1 MTILIVISLALLRY
15 NICMNNIPAADKRI
29 PAYVGDIL
37 RLIENEGFQAY
48 VAGGAVRDIVLG
60 TVPHDYDVATSAK
73 PEQTIEIFRKAGI
86 NFYDNAA
93 KHGTV
98 TAVTDEGDVE
108 VTTFREDGA
117 YSDLRRPDEVIF
129 KSSIEEDVRRR
140 DFTINAMYMDADGS
154 IHDPE
159 GGQEDCGKHLIRTV
173 GDPVARF
180 EEDALRILRGIRFCS
195 RLGFDIEEETLLAM
209 ETHSEELKKISG
221 ERIASELIGI
231 VTGKYAP
238 QAIRTGWKVLSV
250 VIPEIAICRGF
261 DQRSSYHDR
270 DVLEHTLDVLSEI
283 PYIEGLGR
291 DAELAM
297 AALFH
302 DLGKP
307 ECFKLDEDG
316 TGHMKG
322 HPLVSMAIAE
332 RVLTELKCSR
342 QFISN
347 VCLLVK
353 LHDTYLKPDR
363 IRVHKFMCQ
372 YPSDILNKLKIL
384 QRADILAHS
393 PLGLE
398 RMCRLEELNKI
409 SEELIASGAVFD
421 IKDLEIDGR
430 DIIALGVKEGPEV
443 GAVLSQVFYSYLE
456 EKCPNSKELLI
467 AEAKRLISTKSV

>member
-1 MTILIVISLALLRY
+1 MLPDGVTAESPTKDGV
-15 NICMNNIPAADKRI
+15 
-29 PAYVGDIL
+29 
-37 RLIENEGFQAY
+37 
-48 VAGGAVRDIVLG
+48 
-60 TVPHDYDVATSAK
+60 TYDTSAK
-73 PEQTIEIFRKAGI
+73 
-86 NFYDNAA
+86 
-93 KHGTV
+93 TV
-98 TAVTDEGDVE
+98 TVAVTDEGDVE

-270 DVLEHTLDVLSEI
+270 DVLEGASQLDA
-283 PYIEGLGR
+283 IEG
-291 DAELAM
+291 
-297 AALFH
+297 
-302 DLGKP
+302 
-307 ECFKLDEDG
+307 
-316 TGHMKG
+316 
-322 HPLVSMAIAE
+322 
-332 RVLTELKCSR
+332 
-342 QFISN
+342 
-347 VCLLVK
+347 
-353 LHDTYLKPDR
+353 
-363 IRVHKFMCQ
+363 
-372 YPSDILNKLKIL
+372 
-384 QRADILAHS
+384 
-393 PLGLE
+393 
-398 RMCRLEELNKI
+398 
-409 SEELIASGAVFD
+409 
-421 IKDLEIDGR
+421 
-430 DIIALGVKEGPEV
+430 
-443 GAVLSQVFYSYLE
+443 
-456 EKCPNSKELLI
+456 
-467 AEAKRLISTKSV
+467 